1 MIGEGEKGDGR
12 SGTGANV
19 HTTRRSDYR
28 YKIARKYGQF
38 IDLESIAPGLA
49 VHEVR
54 TTYPLDGPILF
65 KLSPKFGL
73 RRIIVLQEKD
83 DKEKAGVKEETFD
96 VMNL

>member
-1 MIGEGEKGDGR
+1 M
-12 SGTGANV
+12 
-19 HTTRRSDYR
+19 
-28 YKIARKYGQF
+28 
-38 IDLESIAPGLA
+38 
-49 VHEVR
+49 HEVGT

-83 DKEKAGVKEETFD
+83 DKEKGGVKEETFD